1 VSKWTETDQD
11 NLRIGTA
18 KAVARLMSFAQ
29 ITCCFQDKSPYG
41 TEKQNGKTHNV
52 AYGGGWTNRSQ

>member
-1 VSKWTETDQD
+1 VTKAIEIDQD

-29 ITCCFQDKSPYG
+29 ITCLTEYAKRYTIKSLQDFY
-41 TEKQNGKTHNV
+41 
-52 AYGGGWTNRSQ
+52 